1 MIKRTT
7 CITRTTSGLEPYE
20 AVITVSG
27 TQGVGAGFFTIKV
40 NGTLTA
46 HTAIPGAQTANDTLD
61 AIITKIAGVTGIS
74 STDELPTT
82 ATATFTSDD
91 ETPLNIT
98 IMADT
103 DQTITLDSVISGQR
117 AYSDSGD
124 LTMTMPGDGLS
135 FPNSDELLIVVT
147 GKNVA
152 NATKTL
158 EVTPMV
164 LSNVTGMWTP
174 AIMEFGIVPGT
185 TADPDQFDQTF
196 SHKTLT
202 VEIPANYG
210 NAETMMIM
218 IRNHGYSRIGVNL
231 DAADANITAD
241 VWIYGVLTE

>member
-27 TQGVGAGFFTIKV
+27 TQGGGAGFFTIKV

-46 HTAIPGAQTANDTLD
+46 HTAIPGAQSAADTLT
-61 AIITKIAGVTGIS
+61 AIDTKVGGVAGITS
-74 STDELPTT
+74 SGGRVS
-82 ATATFTSDD
+82 SDD

-117 AYSDSGD
+117 SYSDEGD
-124 LTMTMPGDGLS
+124 LTMEMPGDGLS

-152 NATKTL
+152 NATKWL
-158 EVTPMV
+158 KVTPMV

-174 AIMEFGIVPGT
+174 AIMEYGIVPG
-185 TADPDQFDQTF
+185 ANGNAEQFDQAF
-196 SHKTLT
+196 SYKKLE

-218 IRNHGYSRIGVNL
+218 IRNHGYSKVGVNI
-231 DAADANITAD
+231 DAEDANITAD

>member
-7 CITRTTSGLEPYE
+7 CITRTNSALKPYE
-20 AVITVSG
+20 AVITV
-27 TQGVGAGFFTIKV
+27 TGAEGGGGGWFTIKV

-46 HTAIPGAQTANDTLD
+46 YTAIAGGQSAEDTLA
-61 AIITKIAGVTGIS
+61 AIDTKVGGVAGITS
-74 STDELPTT
+74 SGGRVS
-82 ATATFTSDD
+82 SDD
-91 ETPLNIT
+91 ESPLNIT
-98 IMADT
+98 IMAST
-103 DQTITLDSVISGQR
+103 AQTITLDSVISGQR
-117 AYSDSGD
+117 SYSDEGD
-124 LTMTMPGDGLS
+124 LTMTMPGDGLA

-147 GKNVA
+147 GKNVS

-185 TADPDQFDQTF
+185 TANPQQFDQEF